1 MDSIQGKFKRLR
13 MIFIVLG
20 VLITVQF
27 LLLYLLHL
35 NTNSKLES
43 ASVNAHSFLEL
54 IKEQNSVYQ
63 GLAESLEAKSK
74 QNLLTLNEKISELT
88 ERLKVWG
95 DEGIEDG
102 LLTEALVSDETRR
115 LTNFHKVVVHIRSG
129 DYDSAD
135 AILKLEKKVF
145 FSKPLIVSSIVDSVI
160 KDGKTTEFYIQSCFL
175 LSVLLNI
182 PVFIVLVMT
191 SKQLFGSVD
200 TDLSSLVGVAN
211 SITEGTN
218 ESIKSVDCKLE
229 ETKTLFE
236 AFNDMEVALRNRK
249 MLSDTVVEEAQSSNK
264 ELEVK
269 VEQGNN
275 EIHKANELL
284 SRKNSELEQI
294 LYAASHDLRTPLI
307 GIQGFSQELQYISEM
322 LVDELNATDIDIE
335 NNEKLNDI
343 LTQEIPNS
351 VEFIL
356 KGSNKMDSMIQ
367 GLLRISRVGLEEFK
381 FAEVD
386 MDELLKQIVDGL
398 SFQAQSAN
406 AMIIVEDL
414 LPCMADKEKI
424 EHVFTN
430 LITNAIKYRQPDKPC
445 EIKISCEQD
454 GDNMRYSVSDNGLGI
469 SEENLKSIYKT
480 FYRVSNEVSTG
491 EGLGLTIANR
501 IVDRH
506 DGKLDVTS
514 TVGEGSN
521 FTVVIPR
528 TQVNA
533 NLGDAAN
540 E

>member
-386 MDELLKQIVDGL
+386 MDELLKQIV
-398 SFQAQSAN
+398 
-406 AMIIVEDL
+406 
-414 LPCMADKEKI
+414 
-424 EHVFTN
+424 
-430 LITNAIKYRQPDKPC
+430 
-445 EIKISCEQD
+445 
-454 GDNMRYSVSDNGLGI
+454 
-469 SEENLKSIYKT
+469 
-480 FYRVSNEVSTG
+480 
-491 EGLGLTIANR
+491 
-501 IVDRH
+501 
-506 DGKLDVTS
+506 
-514 TVGEGSN
+514 
-521 FTVVIPR
+521 
-528 TQVNA
+528 
-533 NLGDAAN
+533 
-540 E
+540 

>member
-13 MIFIVLG
+13 TIFIVLA
-20 VLITVQF
+20 VLITIQF

-35 NTNSKLES
+35 NTSSKLAS
-43 ASVNAHSFLEL
+43 ANSNANSFLEL
-54 IKEQNSVYQ
+54 IKDQNDVYQ
-63 GLAESLEAKSK
+63 GLAESLEAKSS
-74 QNLLTLNEKISELT
+74 QNLVALNEKILEL
-88 ERLKVWG
+88 RNSLKAWG
-95 DEGIEDG
+95 NEGIKEG
-102 LLTEALVSDETRR
+102 LLTEALVADELRR
-115 LTNFHKVVVHIRSG
+115 LTNFQNALVKIRG
-129 DYDSAD
+129 GEYAD
-135 AILKLEKKVF
+135 ADIILRLEKKVF
-145 FSKPLIVSSIVDSVI
+145 FSKPLIVSSIIEAVI
-160 KDGKTTEFYIQSCFL
+160 KDGKTAEFYIQSCFL
-175 LSVLLNI
+175 LSILLNI

-200 TDLSSLVGVAN
+200 KDLLSLVGVAN
-211 SITEGTN
+211 SITDGTN
-218 ESIKSVDCKLE
+218 ETIKSVDCKLE
-229 ETKTLFE
+229 DTKTLFE
-236 AFNDMEVALRNRK
+236 AFSDMEVALRNRK

-269 VEQGNN
+269 VEKGNN

-284 SRKNSELEQI
+284 SRKNEELEQI

-322 LVDELNATDIDIE
+322 LVEELKATDIEIE
-335 NNEKLNDI
+335 SNEKLNDI

-351 VEFIL
+351 VDFIL

-381 FAEVD
+381 FSEVD

-406 AMIIVEDL
+406 AMIIVEEL
-414 LPCMADKEKI
+414 QPCMADKEKI

-445 EIKISCEQD
+445 EIKITCEQD
-454 GDNMRYSVSDNGLGI
+454 GENMRYSVTDNGLGI

-506 DGKLDVTS
+506 DGTLDVSS

-521 FTVVIPR
+521 FTVVLPR
-528 TQVNA
+528 NQEKTS
-533 NLGDAAN
+533 LGDTEN